1 MIDHDHVSGAS
12 VPDRVLSL
20 SATEPHGVSAHSGDA
35 PSRWLLALSSIHN
48 FSHKTTYQEL
58 GAGYCLTLIL
68 AHAKDALA
76 ALEAAHSRDSD
87 RNPEGEDRNGL
98 RAEPESAGRE
108 PASPNPEQE
117 SHQ

>member
-1 MIDHDHVSGAS
+1 METNDMAR
-12 VPDRVLSL
+12 PTDRVLSP

-76 ALEAAHSRDSD
+76 SLEAARIRDSD

-98 RAEPESAGRE
+98 RAEHESAGRQ
-108 PASPNPEQE
+108 ASPTQSIQE
-117 SHQ
+117 PTNGN